1 MFHLWILL
9 PALYVCFRFVF
20 PLKRPLSLKI
30 FISLVVIAG
39 CEFHLISRFVYGS
52 MFSPEL
58 PYPLMIL
65 IGWFFGATIFFALFL
80 LIIDFVQFLLKV
92 FMRRHFTDL
101 QPLKVVALTVGCIF
115 SAMGIWGGI
124 KVPEVKR
131 LEITVKN
138 LPPAFDGFTV
148 VQLTDLHASRL
159 LSRHWITSVVDR
171 TNKLNADLITLT
183 GDMADG
189 TVEAR
194 REDVSPLA
202 SLHAKYGIWAITG
215 NHEYYFN
222 APDLIKEYQHM
233 GINFLLNKHVILHK
247 DGSSLVLAGVNDEA
261 ATQYGQV
268 GPSITGALQGIPKN
282 MPILLLDHRPGNAN
296 ENAAK
301 DVGLQL
307 SGHTHGGM
315 ITGLDILARPAN
327 NGFVSGLYS
336 VNGMSLYVSNGT
348 GIWNGFPLRIG
359 QSSEITLI
367 TLRSPTSNPYR

>member
-1 MFHLWILL
+1 
-9 PALYVCFRFVF
+9 
-20 PLKRPLSLKI
+20 
-30 FISLVVIAG
+30 
-39 CEFHLISRFVYGS
+39 
-52 MFSPEL
+52 
-58 PYPLMIL
+58 MIL